1 MSFCRRRL
9 HKTLKMSHI
18 RAGVLV
24 ACLYGPATLGAEA
37 DGAPGFEASAGRD
50 DTRVELL
57 VEDDT
62 LVVGIT
68 SRFGI
73 DRITITRLDDKW
85 PAAMLVRMH
94 LKGLESFRA
103 TAGKSVLAV
112 SVSST
117 TPQRTILS
125 LSSNGQ
131 ELEVRKNTPTAT
143 AVRIVGEV
151 KAIPLQNGHF
161 MVWLP
166 VILFENN
173 PEEIRLE
180 WIDFYRD

>member
-1 MSFCRRRL
+1 M
-9 HKTLKMSHI
+9 
-18 RAGVLV
+18 
-24 ACLYGPATLGAEA
+24 
-37 DGAPGFEASAGRD
+37 
-50 DTRVELL
+50 
-57 VEDDT
+57 
-62 LVVGIT
+62 
-68 SRFGI
+68 
-73 DRITITRLDDKW
+73 
-85 PAAMLVRMH
+85 
-94 LKGLESFRA
+94 
-103 TAGKSVLAV
+103 LAV

-131 ELEVRKNTPTAT
+131 ELEVRENTPTAT

-161 MVWLP
+161 MVRLP